1 MALITALMAMKLFN
15 STILGR
21 LAVGIRRWGR
31 LLKQAPRVLFVG
43 CVIGTFPSIVAA
55 FEQRSLVSVVTVL
68 PLWPGH
74 TLGGTPGTPPG
85 SAPEGTAIAVLP
97 DGVLATALHV
107 VDRAT
112 EITVKLHD
120 GRRLKA
126 QFVAGDAATDI
137 ALLRVSEEVPVIAL
151 APEPTLGAEVCAVG
165 NQFGLGLSV
174 TCGVVSAT
182 RRTGTGFNPVE
193 DFVQTDATVNPGSSG
208 GALVDDQGR
217 LVGMLSAIFTKG
229 SDADIG
235 VNFAVSSALLM
246 RVVRDLTTHGRFLR
260 PKAGL
265 RVRDLTSEEAVR
277 AVGARVA
284 QVTPSQP
291 ADLAGIHEDDLIVAV
306 GDRPI
311 RKASDL
317 TTAIALSRSG
327 DELTFMLRRNEQE
340 LSVRL
345 TLSR

>member
-1 MALITALMAMKLFN
+1 MVRMNTVIAMKLFA
-15 STILGR
+15 SKTLSRPEISVR
-21 LAVGIRRWGR
+21 QWGR
-31 LLKQAPRVLFVG
+31 MLKQAPWILLAS
-43 CVIGTFPSIVAA
+43 CVIGTFPSTVVA
-55 FEQRSLVSVVTVL
+55 FEQRSLVSVVTVI

-74 TLGGTPGTPPG
+74 TLGGEPGTPPG

-120 GRRLKA
+120 GRRLMA
-126 QFVAGDAATDI
+126 QFVAGDTATDI
-137 ALLRVSEEVPVIAL
+137 ALLRVLEEFPVLTL
-151 APEPTLGAEVCAVG
+151 APEPTLGTEVCAVG

-208 GALVDDQGR
+208 GALLDDQGR

-246 RVVRDLTTHGRFLR
+246 RVVRDLATHGRFLR
-260 PKAGL
+260 PNAGL
-265 RVRDLTSEEAVR
+265 RVRDLTSEEAMR

-284 QVTPSQP
+284 QVTPGQP
-291 ADLAGIHEDDLIVAV
+291 ADLAGILEDDLVAAV
-306 GDRPI
+306 GDRSI
-311 RKASDL
+311 QRASDL
-317 TTAIALSRSG
+317 ITAIALNRSG
-327 DELTFMLRRNEQE
+327 DEVTFKLRRKEQE
-340 LSVRL
+340 LSVGL

>member
-1 MALITALMAMKLFN
+1 MKLF
-15 STILGR
+15 TGEILSR
-21 LAVGIRRWGR
+21 TGIGVRRWGR
-31 LLKQAPRVLFVG
+31 FLKQAHWALLVS
-43 CVIGTFPSIVAA
+43 CVIGTSPSTVVA
-55 FEQRSLVSVVTVL
+55 FEQRTLGSVVTVI

-74 TLGGTPGTPPG
+74 TLGGEPGTPPG

-97 DGVLATALHV
+97 DGFLATALHV

-112 EITVKLHD
+112 EITIKLHD

-137 ALLRVSEEVPVIAL
+137 ALLRVSKEFPVLAL
-151 APEPTLGAEVCAVG
+151 APEPSLGAEACAVG

-182 RRTGTGFNPVE
+182 RRTSTGFNPIE

-208 GALVDDQGR
+208 GALIDDQGR
-217 LVGMLSAIFTKG
+217 LIGMLSAIFTKG

-246 RVVRDLTTHGRFLR
+246 RVVRDLATDGRFVP

-265 RVRDLTSEEAVR
+265 RARDLSGEEAMEV
-277 AVGARVA
+277 AGARVA
-284 QVTPSQP
+284 QVTPGQP
-291 ADLAGIHEDDLIVAV
+291 ADLAGILADDIIVAV
-306 GDRPI
+306 GDRSI
-311 RKASDL
+311 QRASDL
-317 TTAIALSRSG
+317 ITAISLNHAG
-327 DELTFMLRRNEQE
+327 DEVTVKVRRKGQD

-345 TLSR
+345 ILSR